1 VADTNTPRPVRR
13 HLLGTLCDA
22 GLHDWQPPLARY
34 SPPGEPPPT
43 HVCADCGKVP
53 VMIRTYLDSF
63 DPDNP
68 DGLRVECYEHVPDPA
83 ESARIKA
90 FVADGN
96 ALWAAYHA
104 AMDRRG

>member
-1 VADTNTPRPVRR
+1 
-13 HLLGTLCDA
+13 
-22 GLHDWQPPLARY
+22 
-34 SPPGEPPPT
+34 
-43 HVCADCGKVP
+43 
-53 VMIRTYLDSF
+53 MIRTYLDSF